1 MYLTYLD
8 AHNSWTRANRQTP
21 TQMIRLENRQLHW
34 KTATKGGQR
43 TFIYMTTNLAKW
55 VRVTEIH
62 PIYPS
67 SNMKTQCA
75 AHGIVRTVDQS
86 HRSVL
91 VAKALATM
99 SPAVAAAGA
108 SPDMPFLDWDSVPWL
123 NVGLCLQQK
132 LTSDFYLGTSC
143 TYSVISRP
151 RNNWW

>member
-1 MYLTYLD
+1 MQIKNMDLVFCPAEQSGFSLG
-8 AHNSWTRANRQTP
+8 HC
-21 TQMIRLENRQLHW
+21 QLLLHTETTTG
-34 KTATKGGQR
+34 KAPAT
-43 TFIYMTTNLAKW
+43 
-55 VRVTEIH
+55 V
-62 PIYPS
+62 
-67 SNMKTQCA
+67 
-75 AHGIVRTVDQS
+75 
-86 HRSVL
+86 
-91 VAKALATM
+91 